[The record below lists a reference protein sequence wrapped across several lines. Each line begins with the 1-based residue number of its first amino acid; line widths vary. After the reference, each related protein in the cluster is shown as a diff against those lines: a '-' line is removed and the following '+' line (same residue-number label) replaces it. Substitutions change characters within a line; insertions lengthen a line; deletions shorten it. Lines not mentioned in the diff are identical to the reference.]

1 MKELSLQ
8 EVLQIAGGVPDPA
21 TLDELSYREGGA
33 PPWHEQ
39 STSASASPSAVQPT

>member
-8 EVLQIAGGVPDPA
+8 EVLQIAGGVPDRA

-33 PPWHEQ
+33 PAWQDEP
-39 STSASASPSAVQPT
+39 TSAGASPSTAQTT